1 MDKVKHLKR
10 RAEAQAR
17 YRKTLKGKVTNKKY
31 WSGKAGH
38 ATKQRFIEKWR
49 ARNPVKFKVHNKV
62 AHAIRVGKLK
72 RGTCEV
78 CKSEKVVGHHD
89 DYSKPFDVR
98 WFCRK
103 HHNDFHCLPRYEEAT
118 ARTQE

>member
-1 MDKVKHLKR
+1 MDKVKYLKR

-17 YRKTLKGKVTNKKY
+17 YRKTFKGKAANKKY

-38 ATKQRFIEKWR
+38 ATKQRFITKWR
-49 ARNPVKFKVHNKV
+49 ARNPLKFKVHNKV
-62 AHAIRVGKLK
+62 ARAIRVGKLK

-78 CKSEKVVGHHD
+78 CKSQKVVGHHD
-89 DYSKPFDVR
+89 DYSKPLDVR

-103 HHNDFHCLPRYEEAT
+103 HHIEIHCLPRYEEAT
-118 ARTQE
+118 ARR